1 MMFIRSFGIGERF
14 AMMRKTSGLPRSV
27 GKWVSQVSASAGAT
41 LVAMM
46 VYGALSKAAGPAPPA
61 PRPEMTSG
69 GKFAARVAH
78 ASSEA
83 YDGLD
88 TMPLPHLAAPAP
100 APAAPA
106 AFLLA
111 PVPAGMAEP
120 ADAAQPVASGQP
132 PLSGQPL
139 STGRVH
145 QAAWDGAIVL
155 KSARS
160 AARSEARPAAAPSAP
175 VSRVPTGD
183 SGAMAMPAPD
193 LTQGADGLLAG
204 AMSTARNAWD
214 VTASA
219 SGALVSRLTTLT
231 P

>member
-1 MMFIRSFGIGERF
+1 
-14 AMMRKTSGLPRSV
+14 MMRTRSGLPRST
-27 GKWVSQVSASAGAT
+27 GKWVSQVLASAGAT

-46 VYGALSKAAGPAPPA
+46 VYGALPKVAAPPA

-78 ASSEA
+78 APSEA
-83 YDGLD
+83 FDGLD
-88 TMPLPHLAAPAP
+88 TMPLPHLA

-120 ADAAQPVASGQP
+120 AASGQP
-132 PLSGQPL
+132 ALSGQPV

-145 QAAWDGAIVL
+145 QATWDGAIAP

-160 AARSEARPAAAPSAP
+160 AARSDARPAATPSAP
-175 VSRVPTGD
+175 ASRVPAGD

-193 LTQGADGLLAG
+193 LVQGVDGLLAG
-204 AMSTARNAWD
+204 AMSTARNAWAS
-214 VTASA
+214 TASA

>member
-14 AMMRKTSGLPRSV
+14 AMMRTTSGLPRSV

-46 VYGALSKAAGPAPPA
+46 VYGALPKAATPPA

-100 APAAPA
+100 AAPA

-111 PVPAGMAEP
+111 PVPARMAEP

-145 QAAWDGAIVL
+145 QAAWDGAIVP
-155 KSARS
+155 KTARS
-160 AARSEARPAAAPSAP
+160 AARSEARSVSAP

-183 SGAMAMPAPD
+183 SGAMAIPAPD

>member
-1 MMFIRSFGIGERF
+1 
-14 AMMRKTSGLPRSV
+14 MMRKTSGLPRSV

-46 VYGALSKAAGPAPPA
+46 VYGALSKAAAPPA

-88 TMPLPHLAAPAP
+88 TMPLPHLAAP

-145 QAAWDGAIVL
+145 QAAWDGAIVP

-193 LTQGADGLLAG
+193 LTHGADGLLAG
-204 AMSTARNAWD
+204 AMSTARTAWD

>member
-1 MMFIRSFGIGERF
+1 MLIRSFETGERF

-41 LVAMM
+41 LVAIL
-46 VYGALSKAAGPAPPA
+46 VYGALPRAAAPPP

-83 YDGLD
+83 NDGLD

-111 PVPAGMAEP
+111 PVPADMAEP

-145 QAAWDGAIVL
+145 QTAWDGAIAP
-155 KSARS
+155 KSARL
-160 AARSEARPAAAPSAP
+160 AARSDVRPAAAPSSPA
-175 VSRVPTGD
+175 SRVPTGD

-204 AMSTARNAWD
+204 AMSTARNAWAF
-214 VTASA
+214 TASA

>member
-27 GKWVSQVSASAGAT
+27 GWVSQVSASAGAT

-46 VYGALSKAAGPAPPA
+46 VYGALSKAAAPPA

-78 ASSEA
+78 ASSKA

-88 TMPLPHLAAPAP
+88 TMPLPHLAAPA
-100 APAAPA
+100 APA

-111 PVPAGMAEP
+111 PVPAGLAEP

-132 PLSGQPL
+132 PLPGQPL
-139 STGRVH
+139 STARVH
-145 QAAWDGAIVL
+145 QAAWDGAIVS

-193 LTQGADGLLAG
+193 VTQGVDGLLAG
-204 AMSTARNAWD
+204 AMLTARNAWD

>member
-14 AMMRKTSGLPRSV
+14 AMMRTTSGLPRSV

-46 VYGALSKAAGPAPPA
+46 VYGALSKAAAPPA

-100 APAAPA
+100 TAPA

-111 PVPAGMAEP
+111 PVPARMAEP

-145 QAAWDGAIVL
+145 QAAWDGAIVP

-160 AARSEARPAAAPSAP
+160 AARSEARPVSAP

-193 LTQGADGLLAG
+193 LAQGADGLLAG

>member
-41 LVAMM
+41 LVAIL
-46 VYGALSKAAGPAPPA
+46 VYGALPRAAAPPA

-69 GKFAARVAH
+69 GKFAARIAH
-78 ASSEA
+78 AASQA
-83 YDGLD
+83 FDGLD
-88 TMPLPHLAAPAP
+88 TMPLPHLT

-111 PVPAGMAEP
+111 PVSAGIAEP
-120 ADAAQPVASGQP
+120 ADAQQPVASGQP
-132 PLSGQPL
+132 PQPGQPL

-145 QAAWDGAIVL
+145 QATWDGAIAP

-160 AARSEARPAAAPSAP
+160 AARSDARPAAAPSAP
-175 VSRVPTGD
+175 ASRVLTGD

-204 AMSTARNAWD
+204 AMSTARNAWAF
-214 VTASA
+214 TASA